1 MKKMMFFLSM
11 LYTVG
16 LLAQQQ
22 SIVVEVSPD
31 NVLMQNE
38 FEISFTIENA
48 EIRSFEA
55 PAFKEF
61 DLLAGP
67 MTSSM
72 MQIINGQTS
81 SKQTYTYILAPKNPG
96 KYYIEPA
103 FANLK
108 DGTVLETQPIEINVK
123 SNPEGIKQE
132 RKQRNG
138 GFNDF
143 FSTPIKPK
151 ATQPAKP
158 ERKTYKL

>member
-81 SKQTYTYILAPKNPG
+81 SKQTYTYIHGL
-96 KYYIEPA
+96 
-103 FANLK
+103 
-108 DGTVLETQPIEINVK
+108 
-123 SNPEGIKQE
+123 S
-132 RKQRNG
+132 
-138 GFNDF
+138 
-143 FSTPIKPK
+143 
-151 ATQPAKP
+151 
-158 ERKTYKL
+158 